1 MPVAVLLGETAAGRP
16 TVPRLV
22 PAAAAA
28 CLPFHAKQ
36 SGVPS
41 TPRAS
46 APEPSHAER
55 EAGAPT
61 APGDS
66 PAAPTASTQRA
77 PKYASEL
84 QEERVA
90 ALPAFLEQQWL
101 RTDVPGVSQL
111 DQQRRQTRDD

>member
-28 CLPFHAKQ
+28 CLPFNSKL
-36 SGVPS
+36 S

-46 APEPSHAER
+46 APIDEPSHS
-55 EAGAPT
+55 PT
-61 APGDS
+61 A
-66 PAAPTASTQRA
+66 RL

-84 QEERVA
+84 QEEHVA

-101 RTDVPGVSQL
+101 RTDVPGVPLSSA
-111 DQQRRQTRDD
+111 RR